1 MSQSPMSG
9 ALRPLKKVI
18 ITLRQL
24 LGGWGSPRSPAQQL
38 ILMGTSGEL
47 SGGAGVGR
55 VSSGGETL
63 GLFGWLVLCR
73 AKPHHRHGWAVLV

>member
-1 MSQSPMSG
+1 
-9 ALRPLKKVI
+9 
-18 ITLRQL
+18 
-24 LGGWGSPRSPAQQL
+24 
-38 ILMGTSGEL
+38 MGTSGEL